1 MPSRSVV
8 LPAAFLIS
16 ALVLAAPAA
25 ADYPWPKPESF
36 DVLLAP
42 VGDSGVT
49 GTAHLVLR
57 GERLSLIL
65 RAYGLDPGE
74 VHPVIVHGFPG
85 RRSSICPDLSP
96 AVQERGTPG
105 PDDVPWGFGQ
115 ALLGL
120 DPSPEAD
127 LGGVIAFEHAYD
139 VDPATI
145 APLSRRTLVLYHES
159 GTPVACGEIRAY
171 PAT

>member
-1 MPSRSVV
+1 MPSRSIV

-16 ALVLAAPAA
+16 VLTLGTPAT

-42 VGDSGVT
+42 VGGSGVT
-49 GTAHLVLR
+49 GTAHLVIR
-57 GERLSLIL
+57 GERLSVIL
-65 RAYGLDPGE
+65 RAFGLDPRE
-74 VHPVIVHGFPG
+74 VHPVIFHGFPG

-96 AVQERGTPG
+96 AVEEPGSPG
-105 PDDVPWGFGQ
+105 PDDVPWGFGR

-127 LGGVIAFEHAYD
+127 LGGVIAFEHAFE
-139 VDPATI
+139 VEPERI
-145 APLSRRTLVLYHES
+145 APLSRRTLVLYHPS
-159 GTPVACGEIRAY
+159 GKPLACGEIRPY
-171 PAT
+171 PSS